1 MKQRALAATFLTI
14 LLLVSAPV
22 QADAV
27 TDWNAVIAG
36 SATSGR
42 PGPVSLFDIAL
53 AHAAVHDAVQAIEGR
68 FEPYHYSDVSKRGLG
83 SPDAAVAAAAH
94 RILVL
99 LYPAQAASL
108 DATYNAYLSANGLID
123 DPGLETG
130 EAAAVAL
137 HSGQYRPVIAM
148 APFFGRAEAGQWRS
162 PVPMVFLYAAIT
174 EPFALNRPS
183 QFRPPPPPPLTS
195 GAYLRDYE
203 EVKSIGSSVA
213 HPNGNTDVAR
223 FWNGNFVT
231 QWNDALR
238 GIAETRIQDV
248 GDSAR
253 LFALANI
260 AAADALIAIWDSKVH
275 YNYWRPSTAI
285 REGESDG
292 NSKTVGDTGW
302 TGLIADPPY
311 SDYVSGANGLAG
323 AYTGV
328 LQQFFTTDEL
338 PFSIRSTAAG
348 VVQTERQYSR
358 ISQAAQEVV
367 DARVHLGIHFRFADE
382 EGRRLGDRVAHW
394 TFAKVLR
401 PLH

>member
-1 MKQRALAATFLTI
+1 
-14 LLLVSAPV
+14 
-22 QADAV
+22 
-27 TDWNAVIAG
+27 
-36 SATSGR
+36 
-42 PGPVSLFDIAL
+42 
-53 AHAAVHDAVQAIEGR
+53 
-68 FEPYHYSDVSKRGLG
+68 
-83 SPDAAVAAAAH
+83 
-94 RILVL
+94 
-99 LYPAQAASL
+99 
-108 DATYNAYLSANGLID
+108 
-123 DPGLETG
+123 
-130 EAAAVAL
+130 
-137 HSGQYRPVIAM
+137 
-148 APFFGRAEAGQWRS
+148 
-162 PVPMVFLYAAIT
+162 MVFLYAATT

-203 EVKSIGSSVA
+203 EVKRIGSSVA
-213 HPNGNTDVAR
+213 HPNANTDVAR
-223 FWNGNFVT
+223 FWNGNFMT

-238 GIAETRIQDV
+238 GIAESRIQDV

-260 AAADALIAIWDSKVH
+260 AAADALIAVWDSKVH
-275 YNYWRPSTAI
+275 YNLWRPSTAI

-328 LQQFFTTDEL
+328 LQQFFGTDNL
-338 PFSIRSTAAG
+338 SFSIRSTAAG
-348 VVQTERQYSR
+348 VVQAERQYSR

-367 DARVHLGIHFRFADE
+367 EARIHLGIHFRFADE

-394 TFAKVLR
+394 TTAKLLR
-401 PLH
+401 PAH

>member
-1 MKQRALAATFLTI
+1 MKQRALAVMFLSVS
-14 LLLVSAPV
+14 LLVSAP
-22 QADAV
+22 AHGDAV

-68 FEPYHYSDVSKRGLG
+68 FEPYHYSDASRRGLG
-83 SPDAAVAAAAH
+83 TPDAAVAAAAH

-108 DATYNAYLSANGLID
+108 DATYNAYLAANGLVG
-123 DPGLETG
+123 DPGLQTG

-137 HSGQYRPVIAM
+137 HSGQYRPAITM
-148 APFFGRAEAGQWRS
+148 PPFFGSAETGQWRS
-162 PVPMVFLYAAIT
+162 PVPMVFLYAATT

-203 EVKSIGSSVA
+203 EVKRIGSSVA
-213 HPNGNTDVAR
+213 HPNANTDVAR
-223 FWNGNFVT
+223 FWNGNFMT

-238 GIAETRIQDV
+238 GIAESRIQDV

-260 AAADALIAIWDSKVH
+260 AAADALIAVWDSKVH
-275 YNYWRPSTAI
+275 YNLWRPSTAI

-328 LQQFFTTDEL
+328 LQQFFGTDNL
-338 PFSIRSTAAG
+338 SFSIRSTAAG

-367 DARVHLGIHFRFADE
+367 EARIHLGIHFRFADE

-394 TFAKVLR
+394 TTAKLLR
-401 PLH
+401 PAH